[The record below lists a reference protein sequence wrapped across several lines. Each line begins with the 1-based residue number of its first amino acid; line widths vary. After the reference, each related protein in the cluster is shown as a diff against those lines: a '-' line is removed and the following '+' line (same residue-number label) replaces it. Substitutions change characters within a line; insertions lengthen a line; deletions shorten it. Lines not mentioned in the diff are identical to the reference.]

1 MSVSKFTPAEL
12 EELRRADAAIDAEDT
27 PLEDAL
33 DAKLDIAASAQ
44 ARGKTEEQ
52 IAAEKAYSRNRYKI
66 PEVKEYH
73 QEYNRKYYA
82 EHKEQQRAN
91 RHQYYLDHKPEYR
104 ARARKYTK
112 AHPER
117 DRERKRIYAEKVK
130 SDPEKLEARRQS
142 QREYRQ
148 KHKAEISQKAK
159 ERYRKSKEK
168 ESAPSENA

>member
-12 EELRRADAAIDAEDT
+12 AELRRADAEVDAEDT
-27 PLEDAL
+27 PLEYEL

-104 ARARKYTK
+104 ERSHKYAK

-130 SDPEKLEARRQS
+130 NDPEKLEAMRRS

-148 KHKAEISQKAK
+148 KHKAELSQKAK
-159 ERYRKSKEK
+159 EKYRKCKEK
-168 ESAPSENA
+168 ESAPSESA

>member
-12 EELRRADAAIDAEDT
+12 EELRRADAEIDAADV
-27 PLEDAL
+27 PLEDEL

-44 ARGKTEEQ
+44 ARGKTDEQ
-52 IAAEKAYSRNRYKI
+52 VAAEKAYNRSRYQA
-66 PEVKEYH
+66 EKEYRK
-73 QEYNRKYYA
+73 EYSRKYYA

-91 RHQYYLDHKPEYR
+91 RHQYYLNHKADYR
-104 ARARKYTK
+104 ERAKKYVK
-112 AHPER
+112 AHP
-117 DRERKRIYAEKVK
+117 DRVREKNREYAEKVK
-130 SDPEKLEARRQS
+130 SDPEKLEAMRRS
-142 QREYRQ
+142 QREYYQ